1 MALSKRFIIIAPTTP
16 HNIAAKKIPKMLAS
30 VPNNGISIAIKGT
43 DIKSFSKTKSDSLF
57 DYFMGGKKTEE
68 IMKENQMKREEIAM
82 LKDGTFLKD
91 KDVPL
96 MQKRWCKYAEN
107 SNIQMTVLSFYQNYI
122 DENINISFDNGNI
135 IMERDNNESNL
146 LFNFVLD
153 KETESK
159 YFIKNLNFYI
169 DTKVKTNHLQ
179 IDDDRIIIEYDL
191 WLSDEYS
198 GNFKYEIILKEV

>member
-1 MALSKRFIIIAPTTP
+1 MIFL
-16 HNIAAKKIPKMLAS
+16 KKIYIDYKIK
-30 VPNNGISIAIKGT
+30 NN
-43 DIKSFSKTKSDSLF
+43 D
-57 DYFMGGKKTEE
+57 E
-68 IMKENQMKREEIAM
+68 ILKKENLEAVYKVNEY
-82 LKDGTFLKD
+82 LKIKD
-91 KDVPL
+91 
-96 MQKRWCKYAEN
+96 
-107 SNIQMTVLSFYQNYI
+107 I

>member
-1 MALSKRFIIIAPTTP
+1 M
-16 HNIAAKKIPKMLAS
+16 KKVYIDYKIK
-30 VPNNGISIAIKGT
+30 NN
-43 DIKSFSKTKSDSLF
+43 D
-57 DYFMGGKKTEE
+57 E
-68 IMKENQMKREEIAM
+68 ILKKENLEAVYKVIEY
-82 LKDGTFLKD
+82 LKIKD
-91 KDVPL
+91 
-96 MQKRWCKYAEN
+96 
-107 SNIQMTVLSFYQNYI
+107 I
-122 DENINISFDNGNI
+122 DENINISFNNGNI

-169 DTKVKTNHLQ
+169 DTKIKTNHLQ

>member
-1 MALSKRFIIIAPTTP
+1 M
-16 HNIAAKKIPKMLAS
+16 KKVYIDYKIK
-30 VPNNGISIAIKGT
+30 NN
-43 DIKSFSKTKSDSLF
+43 D
-57 DYFMGGKKTEE
+57 E
-68 IMKENQMKREEIAM
+68 ILKKENLEAVYKVNEY
-82 LKDGTFLKD
+82 LKIKD
-91 KDVPL
+91 K
-96 MQKRWCKYAEN
+96 
-107 SNIQMTVLSFYQNYI
+107 
-122 DENINISFDNGNI
+122 DENINISFNNGNI
-135 IMERDNNESNL
+135 IMDRDNNESNL

-153 KETESK
+153 KETESN

>member
-1 MALSKRFIIIAPTTP
+1 MEKVYIDY
-16 HNIAAKKIPKMLAS
+16 KIK
-30 VPNNGISIAIKGT
+30 NN
-43 DIKSFSKTKSDSLF
+43 D
-57 DYFMGGKKTEE
+57 E
-68 IMKENQMKREEIAM
+68 IVKKENLEAVYKVNEY
-82 LKDGTFLKD
+82 LKIKD
-91 KDVPL
+91 
-96 MQKRWCKYAEN
+96 
-107 SNIQMTVLSFYQNYI
+107 I
-122 DENINISFDNGNI
+122 DENINISFNNGNI

>member
-1 MALSKRFIIIAPTTP
+1 M
-16 HNIAAKKIPKMLAS
+16 KKVYIDYKIK
-30 VPNNGISIAIKGT
+30 NN
-43 DIKSFSKTKSDSLF
+43 D
-57 DYFMGGKKTEE
+57 E
-68 IMKENQMKREEIAM
+68 ILKKENLEAVYKVNEY
-82 LKDGTFLKD
+82 LKIKDIDG
-91 KDVPL
+91 
-96 MQKRWCKYAEN
+96 
-107 SNIQMTVLSFYQNYI
+107 
-122 DENINISFDNGNI
+122 NINISFDNGNI

>member
-1 MALSKRFIIIAPTTP
+1 M
-16 HNIAAKKIPKMLAS
+16 KKVYIDYKIK
-30 VPNNGISIAIKGT
+30 NN
-43 DIKSFSKTKSDSLF
+43 D
-57 DYFMGGKKTEE
+57 E
-68 IMKENQMKREEIAM
+68 IVKKENLEAVYKVNEY
-82 LKDGTFLKD
+82 LKIKD
-91 KDVPL
+91 
-96 MQKRWCKYAEN
+96 
-107 SNIQMTVLSFYQNYI
+107 I

>member
-1 MALSKRFIIIAPTTP
+1 M
-16 HNIAAKKIPKMLAS
+16 KKVYIDYKIK
-30 VPNNGISIAIKGT
+30 NN
-43 DIKSFSKTKSDSLF
+43 D
-57 DYFMGGKKTEE
+57 E
-68 IMKENQMKREEIAM
+68 ILKKENLEAVYKVNEY
-82 LKDGTFLKD
+82 LKIKDIDG
-91 KDVPL
+91 
-96 MQKRWCKYAEN
+96 
-107 SNIQMTVLSFYQNYI
+107 
-122 DENINISFDNGNI
+122 NINISFNNGNI

-169 DTKVKTNHLQ
+169 DTKIKTNHLQ

>member
-1 MALSKRFIIIAPTTP
+1 MSAFLLYIWYNATW
-16 HNIAAKKIPKMLAS
+16 KKDWWFFLKKVYIDYKIK
-30 VPNNGISIAIKGT
+30 NN
-43 DIKSFSKTKSDSLF
+43 
-57 DYFMGGKKTEE
+57 EE
-68 IMKENQMKREEIAM
+68 ILKKENLEAVYKVNEY
-82 LKDGTFLKD
+82 LKIKD
-91 KDVPL
+91 
-96 MQKRWCKYAEN
+96 
-107 SNIQMTVLSFYQNYI
+107 I
-122 DENINISFDNGNI
+122 DENINISFNNGNI

>member
-1 MALSKRFIIIAPTTP
+1 M
-16 HNIAAKKIPKMLAS
+16 KKVYIDYKIK
-30 VPNNGISIAIKGT
+30 NN
-43 DIKSFSKTKSDSLF
+43 D
-57 DYFMGGKKTEE
+57 E
-68 IMKENQMKREEIAM
+68 ILKKENLEAVYKVHEY
-82 LKDGTFLKD
+82 LKIKD
-91 KDVPL
+91 
-96 MQKRWCKYAEN
+96 
-107 SNIQMTVLSFYQNYI
+107 I

>member
-1 MALSKRFIIIAPTTP
+1 MSAFLLYIWYNATW
-16 HNIAAKKIPKMLAS
+16 KKDWWFFLKKVYIDYKIK
-30 VPNNGISIAIKGT
+30 NN
-43 DIKSFSKTKSDSLF
+43 D
-57 DYFMGGKKTEE
+57 E
-68 IMKENQMKREEIAM
+68 ILKKENLEAVYKVNEY
-82 LKDGTFLKD
+82 LKIKD
-91 KDVPL
+91 
-96 MQKRWCKYAEN
+96 
-107 SNIQMTVLSFYQNYI
+107 I

-198 GNFKYEIILKEV
+198 GNFKYEIVLKEV

>member
-1 MALSKRFIIIAPTTP
+1 M
-16 HNIAAKKIPKMLAS
+16 KKVYIDYKIK
-30 VPNNGISIAIKGT
+30 NN
-43 DIKSFSKTKSDSLF
+43 D
-57 DYFMGGKKTEE
+57 E
-68 IMKENQMKREEIAM
+68 ILKKENLEAVYKVNEY
-82 LKDGTFLKD
+82 LKIKD
-91 KDVPL
+91 
-96 MQKRWCKYAEN
+96 
-107 SNIQMTVLSFYQNYI
+107 I

-169 DTKVKTNHLQ
+169 DTKVKTNHLLQ

>member
-1 MALSKRFIIIAPTTP
+1 M
-16 HNIAAKKIPKMLAS
+16 KKVYIDYKIK
-30 VPNNGISIAIKGT
+30 NN
-43 DIKSFSKTKSDSLF
+43 D
-57 DYFMGGKKTEE
+57 E
-68 IMKENQMKREEIAM
+68 ILKKENLEAVYKVNEY
-82 LKDGTFLKD
+82 LKIKD
-91 KDVPL
+91 IDV
-96 MQKRWCKYAEN
+96 
-107 SNIQMTVLSFYQNYI
+107 
-122 DENINISFDNGNI
+122 NINISFNNGNI

>member
-1 MALSKRFIIIAPTTP
+1 M
-16 HNIAAKKIPKMLAS
+16 KKVYIDYKIK
-30 VPNNGISIAIKGT
+30 NN
-43 DIKSFSKTKSDSLF
+43 D
-57 DYFMGGKKTEE
+57 E
-68 IMKENQMKREEIAM
+68 ILKRENLEAVYKVNEY
-82 LKDGTFLKD
+82 LKIKD
-91 KDVPL
+91 
-96 MQKRWCKYAEN
+96 
-107 SNIQMTVLSFYQNYI
+107 I

-135 IMERDNNESNL
+135 IMDRDNNESNL

>member
-1 MALSKRFIIIAPTTP
+1 MSAFLLYIWYNATW
-16 HNIAAKKIPKMLAS
+16 KKDWWFFLKKVYIDYKIK
-30 VPNNGISIAIKGT
+30 NN
-43 DIKSFSKTKSDSLF
+43 D
-57 DYFMGGKKTEE
+57 E
-68 IMKENQMKREEIAM
+68 ILKKENLEAIYKVNEY
-82 LKDGTFLKD
+82 LKIKD
-91 KDVPL
+91 
-96 MQKRWCKYAEN
+96 
-107 SNIQMTVLSFYQNYI
+107 I
-122 DENINISFDNGNI
+122 DENINISFNNGNI

>member
-1 MALSKRFIIIAPTTP
+1 MSAFLLYIWYNATW
-16 HNIAAKKIPKMLAS
+16 KKDWWFFLKKVYIDYKIK
-30 VPNNGISIAIKGT
+30 NN
-43 DIKSFSKTKSDSLF
+43 D
-57 DYFMGGKKTEE
+57 E
-68 IMKENQMKREEIAM
+68 ILKKENLEAVYKVNEY
-82 LKDGTFLKD
+82 LKIKD
-91 KDVPL
+91 
-96 MQKRWCKYAEN
+96 
-107 SNIQMTVLSFYQNYI
+107 I

>member
-1 MALSKRFIIIAPTTP
+1 M
-16 HNIAAKKIPKMLAS
+16 KKVYIDYKIK
-30 VPNNGISIAIKGT
+30 NN
-43 DIKSFSKTKSDSLF
+43 D
-57 DYFMGGKKTEE
+57 E
-68 IMKENQMKREEIAM
+68 IFKKENLEAVYKVNEY
-82 LKDGTFLKD
+82 LKIKD
-91 KDVPL
+91 
-96 MQKRWCKYAEN
+96 
-107 SNIQMTVLSFYQNYI
+107 I
-122 DENINISFDNGNI
+122 DENINISFNNGNI

>member
-1 MALSKRFIIIAPTTP
+1 M
-16 HNIAAKKIPKMLAS
+16 KKVYIDYKIK
-30 VPNNGISIAIKGT
+30 NN
-43 DIKSFSKTKSDSLF
+43 D
-57 DYFMGGKKTEE
+57 E
-68 IMKENQMKREEIAM
+68 ILKKENLEAVYKVNEY
-82 LKDGTFLKD
+82 LKIKD
-91 KDVPL
+91 
-96 MQKRWCKYAEN
+96 
-107 SNIQMTVLSFYQNYI
+107 I
-122 DENINISFDNGNI
+122 DENINISFNNGNI

-198 GNFKYEIILKEV
+198 GSQRCPSQGYRKETGN

>member
-1 MALSKRFIIIAPTTP
+1 M
-16 HNIAAKKIPKMLAS
+16 KKVYIDYKIK
-30 VPNNGISIAIKGT
+30 NNN
-43 DIKSFSKTKSDSLF
+43 
-57 DYFMGGKKTEE
+57 E
-68 IMKENQMKREEIAM
+68 IVKKENLEAVYKVNEY
-82 LKDGTFLKD
+82 LKIKD
-91 KDVPL
+91 
-96 MQKRWCKYAEN
+96 
-107 SNIQMTVLSFYQNYI
+107 I

>member
-1 MALSKRFIIIAPTTP
+1 M
-16 HNIAAKKIPKMLAS
+16 KKVYIDYKIK
-30 VPNNGISIAIKGT
+30 NN
-43 DIKSFSKTKSDSLF
+43 D
-57 DYFMGGKKTEE
+57 E
-68 IMKENQMKREEIAM
+68 ILKKENLEAVYKANDY
-82 LKDGTFLKD
+82 LKIKD
-91 KDVPL
+91 
-96 MQKRWCKYAEN
+96 
-107 SNIQMTVLSFYQNYI
+107 I

>member
-1 MALSKRFIIIAPTTP
+1 M
-16 HNIAAKKIPKMLAS
+16 KKVYIDYKIK
-30 VPNNGISIAIKGT
+30 NN
-43 DIKSFSKTKSDSLF
+43 D
-57 DYFMGGKKTEE
+57 E
-68 IMKENQMKREEIAM
+68 ILKRENLEAVYKVNEY
-82 LKDGTFLKD
+82 LKIKD
-91 KDVPL
+91 
-96 MQKRWCKYAEN
+96 
-107 SNIQMTVLSFYQNYI
+107 I
-122 DENINISFDNGNI
+122 DENINISFNNGNI

>member
-1 MALSKRFIIIAPTTP
+1 MSAFLLYIWYNATW
-16 HNIAAKKIPKMLAS
+16 KKDWWFFLKKVYIDYKIK
-30 VPNNGISIAIKGT
+30 NN
-43 DIKSFSKTKSDSLF
+43 D
-57 DYFMGGKKTEE
+57 E
-68 IMKENQMKREEIAM
+68 ILKKENLEAVYKVNEY
-82 LKDGTFLKD
+82 LKIKD
-91 KDVPL
+91 
-96 MQKRWCKYAEN
+96 
-107 SNIQMTVLSFYQNYI
+107 I
-122 DENINISFDNGNI
+122 DENINISFNNGNI
-135 IMERDNNESNL
+135 IMERDNDESNL

>member
-1 MALSKRFIIIAPTTP
+1 M
-16 HNIAAKKIPKMLAS
+16 KKVYIDYKIK
-30 VPNNGISIAIKGT
+30 NN
-43 DIKSFSKTKSDSLF
+43 D
-57 DYFMGGKKTEE
+57 E
-68 IMKENQMKREEIAM
+68 IVKKENLEAVYKVNEY
-82 LKDGTFLKD
+82 LKIKD
-91 KDVPL
+91 
-96 MQKRWCKYAEN
+96 
-107 SNIQMTVLSFYQNYI
+107 I

-159 YFIKNLNFYI
+159 YFIKKLNFYI

>member
-1 MALSKRFIIIAPTTP
+1 MSAFLLYIWYNATW
-16 HNIAAKKIPKMLAS
+16 KKDWWFFLKKVYIDYKIK
-30 VPNNGISIAIKGT
+30 NN
-43 DIKSFSKTKSDSLF
+43 D
-57 DYFMGGKKTEE
+57 E
-68 IMKENQMKREEIAM
+68 ILKKENLEAVYKVNEY
-82 LKDGTFLKD
+82 LKIKD
-91 KDVPL
+91 
-96 MQKRWCKYAEN
+96 
-107 SNIQMTVLSFYQNYI
+107 I

-179 IDDDRIIIEYDL
+179 ICNAHKNLNFVFALVLVNGLFLYKTIIM
-191 WLSDEYS
+191 
-198 GNFKYEIILKEV
+198 

>member
-1 MALSKRFIIIAPTTP
+1 MMKYL
-16 HNIAAKKIPKMLAS
+16 KI
-30 VPNNGISIAIKGT
+30 
-43 DIKSFSKTKSDSLF
+43 
-57 DYFMGGKKTEE
+57 
-68 IMKENQMKREEIAM
+68 
-82 LKDGTFLKD
+82 KD
-91 KDVPL
+91 
-96 MQKRWCKYAEN
+96 
-107 SNIQMTVLSFYQNYI
+107 I

>member
-1 MALSKRFIIIAPTTP
+1 L
-16 HNIAAKKIPKMLAS
+16 KKVYIDYKIK
-30 VPNNGISIAIKGT
+30 NN
-43 DIKSFSKTKSDSLF
+43 D
-57 DYFMGGKKTEE
+57 E
-68 IMKENQMKREEIAM
+68 ILKKENLEAVYKVNEY
-82 LKDGTFLKD
+82 LKIKD
-91 KDVPL
+91 
-96 MQKRWCKYAEN
+96 
-107 SNIQMTVLSFYQNYI
+107 I

>member
-1 MALSKRFIIIAPTTP
+1 M
-16 HNIAAKKIPKMLAS
+16 KKVYIDYKIK
-30 VPNNGISIAIKGT
+30 NN
-43 DIKSFSKTKSDSLF
+43 D
-57 DYFMGGKKTEE
+57 E
-68 IMKENQMKREEIAM
+68 ILKKENLEAVYKVNEY
-82 LKDGTFLKD
+82 LKIKD
-91 KDVPL
+91 
-96 MQKRWCKYAEN
+96 
-107 SNIQMTVLSFYQNYI
+107 I

-159 YFIKNLNFYI
+159 YFIKKLNFYI

>member
-1 MALSKRFIIIAPTTP
+1 M
-16 HNIAAKKIPKMLAS
+16 KKVYIDYKIK
-30 VPNNGISIAIKGT
+30 NN
-43 DIKSFSKTKSDSLF
+43 D
-57 DYFMGGKKTEE
+57 E
-68 IMKENQMKREEIAM
+68 ILKKENLEAVYKVNEY
-82 LKDGTFLKD
+82 LKIKD
-91 KDVPL
+91 
-96 MQKRWCKYAEN
+96 
-107 SNIQMTVLSFYQNYI
+107 I

-159 YFIKNLNFYI
+159 YFIKDLNFYI

>member
-1 MALSKRFIIIAPTTP
+1 M
-16 HNIAAKKIPKMLAS
+16 KKVYINYKIK
-30 VPNNGISIAIKGT
+30 NN
-43 DIKSFSKTKSDSLF
+43 D
-57 DYFMGGKKTEE
+57 E
-68 IMKENQMKREEIAM
+68 ILKKENLEAVYKVNEY
-82 LKDGTFLKD
+82 LKIKD
-91 KDVPL
+91 
-96 MQKRWCKYAEN
+96 
-107 SNIQMTVLSFYQNYI
+107 I

>member
-1 MALSKRFIIIAPTTP
+1 M
-16 HNIAAKKIPKMLAS
+16 KKVYIDYKIK
-30 VPNNGISIAIKGT
+30 NN
-43 DIKSFSKTKSDSLF
+43 D
-57 DYFMGGKKTEE
+57 E
-68 IMKENQMKREEIAM
+68 ILKKENLEEVYKVNEY
-82 LKDGTFLKD
+82 LKIKD
-91 KDVPL
+91 
-96 MQKRWCKYAEN
+96 
-107 SNIQMTVLSFYQNYI
+107 I
-122 DENINISFDNGNI
+122 DENINISFNNGNI

-169 DTKVKTNHLQ
+169 DTKIKTNHLQ

>member
-1 MALSKRFIIIAPTTP
+1 M
-16 HNIAAKKIPKMLAS
+16 KKVYIDYKIK
-30 VPNNGISIAIKGT
+30 NN
-43 DIKSFSKTKSDSLF
+43 D
-57 DYFMGGKKTEE
+57 E
-68 IMKENQMKREEIAM
+68 ILKKENLEAVYKVNEY
-82 LKDGTFLKD
+82 LKIKDIDG
-91 KDVPL
+91 
-96 MQKRWCKYAEN
+96 
-107 SNIQMTVLSFYQNYI
+107 
-122 DENINISFDNGNI
+122 NINISFDNGNI

-198 GNFKYEIILKEV
+198 GNFKYEIILKEA

>member
-1 MALSKRFIIIAPTTP
+1 M
-16 HNIAAKKIPKMLAS
+16 KKVYIDYKIK
-30 VPNNGISIAIKGT
+30 NN
-43 DIKSFSKTKSDSLF
+43 D
-57 DYFMGGKKTEE
+57 E
-68 IMKENQMKREEIAM
+68 ILKKENLEAVYKVNEY
-82 LKDGTFLKD
+82 LKIKD
-91 KDVPL
+91 
-96 MQKRWCKYAEN
+96 
-107 SNIQMTVLSFYQNYI
+107 I
-122 DENINISFDNGNI
+122 DENINISFNNGNI

-198 GNFKYEIILKEV
+198 GNFKYEIILKEVQRCLILKKKYLN

>member
-1 MALSKRFIIIAPTTP
+1 MSAFLLYIWYNATW
-16 HNIAAKKIPKMLAS
+16 KKDWWFFLKKVYIDYKIK
-30 VPNNGISIAIKGT
+30 NN
-43 DIKSFSKTKSDSLF
+43 D
-57 DYFMGGKKTEE
+57 E
-68 IMKENQMKREEIAM
+68 ILKKENLEAVYKVDEY
-82 LKDGTFLKD
+82 LKIKD
-91 KDVPL
+91 
-96 MQKRWCKYAEN
+96 
-107 SNIQMTVLSFYQNYI
+107 I

>member
-1 MALSKRFIIIAPTTP
+1 M
-16 HNIAAKKIPKMLAS
+16 KKVYIDYKIK
-30 VPNNGISIAIKGT
+30 NN
-43 DIKSFSKTKSDSLF
+43 D
-57 DYFMGGKKTEE
+57 E
-68 IMKENQMKREEIAM
+68 ILKKENLEAVYKVNEY
-82 LKDGTFLKD
+82 LKIKD
-91 KDVPL
+91 
-96 MQKRWCKYAEN
+96 
-107 SNIQMTVLSFYQNYI
+107 I

-179 IDDDRIIIEYDL
+179 IDNDRIIIEYDL

-198 GNFKYEIILKEV
+198 GNFKYEIVLKEV

>member
-1 MALSKRFIIIAPTTP
+1 MSAFLLYIWYNATW
-16 HNIAAKKIPKMLAS
+16 KKDWWFFLKKVYIDYKIK
-30 VPNNGISIAIKGT
+30 NN
-43 DIKSFSKTKSDSLF
+43 D
-57 DYFMGGKKTEE
+57 E
-68 IMKENQMKREEIAM
+68 ILKKENLEAVYKVNEY
-82 LKDGTFLKD
+82 LKIKD
-91 KDVPL
+91 
-96 MQKRWCKYAEN
+96 
-107 SNIQMTVLSFYQNYI
+107 I
-122 DENINISFDNGNI
+122 DENINISFNNGNI

-153 KETESK
+153 KQTESK

>member
-1 MALSKRFIIIAPTTP
+1 MSAFLLYIWYNATW
-16 HNIAAKKIPKMLAS
+16 KKDWWFFLKKVYIDYKIK
-30 VPNNGISIAIKGT
+30 NN
-43 DIKSFSKTKSDSLF
+43 D
-57 DYFMGGKKTEE
+57 E
-68 IMKENQMKREEIAM
+68 ILKRENLEAVYKVNEY
-82 LKDGTFLKD
+82 LKIKD
-91 KDVPL
+91 
-96 MQKRWCKYAEN
+96 
-107 SNIQMTVLSFYQNYI
+107 I
-122 DENINISFDNGNI
+122 DENINISFNNGNI

>member
-1 MALSKRFIIIAPTTP
+1 M
-16 HNIAAKKIPKMLAS
+16 KKVYIDYKIK
-30 VPNNGISIAIKGT
+30 NN
-43 DIKSFSKTKSDSLF
+43 D
-57 DYFMGGKKTEE
+57 E
-68 IMKENQMKREEIAM
+68 ILKKENLEAVYKVNEY
-82 LKDGTFLKD
+82 LKIKD
-91 KDVPL
+91 
-96 MQKRWCKYAEN
+96 
-107 SNIQMTVLSFYQNYI
+107 I
-122 DENINISFDNGNI
+122 DENINISFNNG
-135 IMERDNNESNL
+135 NNESNL